1 MIWLNGYQ
9 MKKYDVMNI
18 YSIVMFESEVID
30 FIFFDLCNYD
40 CSSTTLHK
48 INYKDNLF
56 PPRQSKIVIGIH
68 VEVITLNIDNINF
81 AYIIALF

>member
-1 MIWLNGYQ
+1 MIFLNET
-9 MKKYDVMNI
+9 KKYDVMNI

-56 PPRQSKIVIGIH
+56 PPRQ
-68 VEVITLNIDNINF
+68 
-81 AYIIALF
+81 